1 VSDRFYWAIPAAGW
15 AARGIAIECGCFP
28 AAAGAKTMA
37 ELFAGM
43 KLDLLRDA
51 GLWLLAF
58 QVLLSR
64 TAAGRA

>member
-1 VSDRFYWAIPAAGW
+1 
-15 AARGIAIECGCFP
+15 
-28 AAAGAKTMA
+28 MA

-51 GLWLLAF
+51 GLLLLAF